1 MRASPPPTG
10 GYPSR
15 RRRAA
20 KVDIGCDTDGPRPP
34 RQWYHHWAD
43 TDPPRPSVS
52 GFRRNARRRPH
63 VPVGGPLTGA
73 AALENCRD
81 TVAPKPPRARASLGA
96 GGGMSLTRRTGNHAR
111 GASRQVR
118 PELQLPPAGR
128 IDPPGQ
134 LRSRP
139 SPWSSPPQAATRGA
153 TAGLIPSGCGGARVH
168 PESARQRLR
177 IRGRGYLAVHL
188 ALSRAAYPSAAELTS
203 GR

>member
-1 MRASPPPTG
+1 MVSAAGSARGAGLRSTYTRCAMGPAMTCLVCRAGAVGACVPPPTG

-34 RQWYHHWAD
+34 RQWFHHWAD

-63 VPVGGPLTGA
+63 VPVSGPLTGA

-96 GGGMSLTRRTGNHAR
+96 GGGCPSLGGLVTTPAG
-111 GASRQVR
+111 R
-118 PELQLPPAGR
+118 PGRSGPSYNLPPAGR

-139 SPWSSPPQAATRGA
+139 SPWSSPP
-153 TAGLIPSGCGGARVH
+153 PSRN
-168 PESARQRLR
+168 P
-177 IRGRGYLAVHL
+177 GRH
-188 ALSRAAYPSAAELTS
+188 SRPNP
-203 GR
+203 